1 MDEEILDEQQALVAA
16 LADAGW
22 EVTETEVSVYQ
33 SPWEEDTPE
42 ATVTLTASK
51 AFPDADVD
59 GRGPGDDDDDNP
71 FRVR

>member
-16 LADAGW
+16 LSEAGW

-51 AFPDADVD
+51 SFPEAELD
-59 GRGPGDDDDDNP
+59 RQPPGDDDDDNP
-71 FRVR
+71 YRVR